1 MGGGPSPKRVS
12 RNGGSPIEG
21 GPNGGGPKFSQCCT
35 FKIVLKCWT
44 FQIDF
49 KSDLKYIS
57 NVDFDFLAA

>member
-1 MGGGPSPKRVS
+1 MGVVQVQR
-12 RNGGSPIEG
+12 GSVKMGVLIEG
-21 GPNGGGPKFSQCCT
+21 GPNGGGPKFSHSCT

-44 FQIDF
+44 FQIDL